1 MAAAQG
7 LEVAPL
13 PGKSWPHRST
23 EHRAGLSRSAPS
35 LGLALT
41 AAGSMMGGPGDLRN
55 PLPGQEPGAQ
65 DNIYT
70 ARGQHFQSEALD

>member
-1 MAAAQG
+1 
-7 LEVAPL
+7 
-13 PGKSWPHRST
+13 
-23 EHRAGLSRSAPS
+23 
-35 LGLALT
+35 
-41 AAGSMMGGPGDLRN
+41 MGGPGDLRN